1 MKILFLNYEFPPL
14 GGGTG
19 IANEYLLKEFAKR
32 KNLYVDVVTSSVDK
46 YKEKRLAKN
55 IRVFYLNIGKKNKNI
70 HHQKSWDFIKYFIQS
85 SLWVIKNRENYDLIH
100 AFSGLP
106 GGITALLSGKPY
118 IISLRGTEVP
128 GYERRF
134 SWLIR
139 LIKPLIKLSLRKAKA
154 VDANSQYLKNLAL
167 KTAPDLKIAVI
178 PNGVDSRIFYPAKKL
193 SSKPVI
199 LCNSRS
205 GKRKGVE
212 YLIRA
217 MPEVLKKIPKVKL
230 VLVGEGI
237 EKESL
242 KRLTN
247 KLKLDKQ
254 IKFLGQVKHGKLPEI
269 YRKASVFVLP
279 SLSESLSNSLLEALA
294 CGLPVV
300 ATKVGGNPELM
311 NKKNGILVPATDS
324 QVPAEAIVT
333 AFNQSWPKI
342 KIGKKFSWD
351 KTAEKY
357 FNLYEKTLKK
367 V

>member
-178 PNGVDSRIFYPAKKL
+178 PNGVDSKIFYPAKKL
-193 SSKPVI
+193 PNKPVI
-199 LCNSRS
+199 LCNSRL

-217 MPEVLKKIPKVKL
+217 MPLVLKSLSGVRLIL
-230 VLVGEGI
+230 AGEGV
-237 EKESL
+237 EKENL
-242 KRLTN
+242 KRLAN
-247 KLKLDKQ
+247 ELKLDKQ
-254 IKFLGQVKHGKLPEI
+254 VKFLGQVEHKQLPEI

-300 ATKVGGNPELM
+300 VTKVGGNQELIS
-311 NKKNGILVPATDS
+311 KKNGILVTPARINPLAKSIIKLLIDKKLS
-324 QVPAEAIVT
+324 KEMGQKSRLIAKKH
-333 AFNQSWPKI
+333 SW
-342 KIGKKFSWD
+342 G
-351 KTAEKY
+351 KTARMY
-357 FNLYEKTLKK
+357 YKK
-367 V
+367 K